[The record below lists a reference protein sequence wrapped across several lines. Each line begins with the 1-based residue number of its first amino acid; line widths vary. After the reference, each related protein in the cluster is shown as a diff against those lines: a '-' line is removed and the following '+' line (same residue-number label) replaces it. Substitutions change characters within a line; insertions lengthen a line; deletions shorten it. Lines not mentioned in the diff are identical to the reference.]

1 MSSSIDTIL
10 RKRLS
15 HTEYEH
21 VREYIQNLE
30 LIAKQTTV
38 LVTEV
43 LEPLRRHE
51 NFILYPLHEEENNI
65 SDNETITDEEIVD
78 NHNVADN
85 GWKLHHTNN

>member
-1 MSSSIDTIL
+1 MASSIDTIL

-15 HTEYEH
+15 HTEYAH

-38 LVTEV
+38 LVTEG

-51 NFILYPLHEEENNI
+51 NFILYPIHEENNNI
-65 SDNETITDEEIVD
+65 SDTETISDEEIVEED
-78 NHNVADN
+78 KVADN
-85 GWKLHHTNN
+85 GWKLHYTKN